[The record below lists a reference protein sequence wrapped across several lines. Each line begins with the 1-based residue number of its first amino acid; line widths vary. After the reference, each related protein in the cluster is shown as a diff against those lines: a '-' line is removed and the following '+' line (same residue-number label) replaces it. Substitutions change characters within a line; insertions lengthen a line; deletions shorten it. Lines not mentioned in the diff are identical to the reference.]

1 MTQKLP
7 RNLNI
12 LREAVRQI
20 LAQEGIDKDGI
31 PFVGGINSEIGLR
44 LTQNEALTAYD
55 SFLVIHENPQRGYFE
70 IPTGIGKTLLFLA
83 LTKFAHLE
91 AKRRG
96 IEDFRTIIVVP
107 TTELLKQTKESI
119 ETYAPELLDY
129 VGLCGGSPKDRD
141 ISQPITIITYASWQ
155 KMVEQGLLN
164 YENTDLLISDEAH
177 RGLSDRHKDNFF
189 NAFGEETISIG
200 FTATSEFDFDK
211 TVERTH
217 EQLIYSK
224 DIRTAIRGGELA
236 AYIQAQ
242 LVKIRIDPSE
252 LSDEFNEEAEGKN
265 TDSYRARLRQGAWN
279 QYMLG
284 IYKYG
289 RDEHTGDLL
298 NENQTAFFTADTAHA
313 DRLEELLNN
322 DIHLQSIARERSYDG
337 VAVAIHTN
345 GMSSKEQETRMKAYQ
360 AGHYMAVI
368 GDSKFK
374 EGFDHKPLKTI
385 FDFQRGSLVDK
396 AQILGR
402 GARQWFNPNK
412 QRFEGMTLIDS
423 IIYIGHED
431 PEIDQKIYEAHLKNA
446 VIATSILDADHV
458 FSEPE
463 EDRFKNRKKGSERIA
478 GGLSDIF
485 PDDKNIQIYATQED
499 LKIILA
505 DIQRVNQK
513 RDLIEITDEMR
524 VLLDSEMDRTGFGSK
539 KITQLKGCPV
549 GLGASTIDRWRN
561 IALQA
566 DPEHW
571 NWVLNTLEEIPNAEI
586 KIEITDEMRAYLNS
600 EMKRTGLSF
609 VKISQIKGCPEN
621 LTHST
626 IQNWKYGLAVSV
638 NSSYWDWFVN
648 ALREIPDAQAK
659 IDFTDQMRDKFLYE
673 MKRTNTGTQKISGMK
688 DLPED
693 LSIGIL
699 NALQSGRARSIN
711 IDHWNWLIR
720 TLVSLTNQKEISE
733 EMRDLLISEVKR
745 TNIGSM
751 RMSKFVG
758 FPEDLSYTM
767 IENWKKKEITQ
778 RVNMD
783 HWNWVIGTLKS
794 IPDAGYKIDLT
805 NEMRNFLKS
814 EMERT
819 SIGTKKLV
827 SFDDCPENITAS
839 IINGWL
845 KGSSITKINRESWN
859 WVINTLKS
867 IESETRIELTES
879 MIGKLRGHI
888 ERSGIGTKN
897 FVKRLSNTN
906 IKESMIDDWVRARLN
921 TAKSS
926 SWNLVFNAYASLPD
940 KVDRYDTNIVS
951 IYNLKAEPEKAKKLF
966 SEVERTQIKGAGVT
980 VLISKNNSLPKGL
993 SQPMIKRILSG
1004 QTNLVRS
1011 DHYNFLVEFMSSLP
1025 TRIILTNEHREILIA
1040 HKDRTGI
1047 GYRRISKIIG
1057 EIEISRID
1065 NWSSGG
1071 STIADEALWKKLI
1084 NTYASLPDKTQSD
1097 KPNTKP
1103 PEPS

>member
-31 PFVGGINSEIGLR
+31 PFVGGINSEVGLR

-322 DIHLQSIARERSYDG
+322 DIHLQSIAHERGYDG

-505 DIQRVNQK
+505 DIQRVRQTK
-513 RDLIEITDEMR
+513 DLIEITDEMR
-524 VLLDSEMDRTGFGSK
+524 ANLNSEIERTGFGSVKIISINNCPEGLSFQSIEKWRRSALRADISQWNWVIKKLKLLPSEGIKIKITPKMREDLMSEIKRTGLGVTKITLLEGAPSGLFPSMIDSWRGIGSRSAKFVNSRDWDWVINALKGVNSSDEVIQITKEMHDQLLSEMDRTNIKST
-539 KITQLKGCPV
+539 KITKLHDCPAELKAAV
-549 GLGASTIDRWRN
+549 IDNWRYV
-561 IALQA
+561 AG
-566 DPEHW
+566 
-571 NWVLNTLEEIPNAEI
+571 
-586 KIEITDEMRAYLNS
+586 K
-600 EMKRTGLSF
+600 G
-609 VKISQIKGCPEN
+609 KISVTK
-621 LTHST
+621 
-626 IQNWKYGLAVSV
+626 K
-638 NSSYWDWFVN
+638 SY
-648 ALREIPDAQAK
+648 
-659 IDFTDQMRDKFLYE
+659 
-673 MKRTNTGTQKISGMK
+673 
-688 DLPED
+688 
-693 LSIGIL
+693 
-699 NALQSGRARSIN
+699 
-711 IDHWNWLIR
+711 WNWLI
-720 TLVSLTNQKEISE
+720 
-733 EMRDLLISEVKR
+733 
-745 TNIGSM
+745 
-751 RMSKFVG
+751 
-758 FPEDLSYTM
+758 
-767 IENWKKKEITQ
+767 
-778 RVNMD
+778 
-783 HWNWVIGTLKS
+783 
-794 IPDAGYKIDLT
+794 
-805 NEMRNFLKS
+805 
-814 EMERT
+814 
-819 SIGTKKLV
+819 
-827 SFDDCPENITAS
+827 
-839 IINGWL
+839 
-845 KGSSITKINRESWN
+845 
-859 WVINTLKS
+859 NTLKKFPTVGQE
-867 IESETRIELTES
+867 IQINEHMRE
-879 MIGKLRGHI
+879 
-888 ERSGIGTKN
+888 
-897 FVKRLSNTN
+897 
-906 IKESMIDDWVRARLN
+906 
-921 TAKSS
+921 
-926 SWNLVFNAYASLPD
+926 NLCQ
-940 KVDRYDTNIVS
+940 
-951 IYNLKAEPEKAKKLF
+951 
-966 SEVERTQIKGAGVT
+966 QIK
-980 VLISKNNSLPKGL
+980 
-993 SQPMIKRILSG
+993 
-1004 QTNLVRS
+1004 
-1011 DHYNFLVEFMSSLP
+1011 
-1025 TRIILTNEHREILIA
+1025 
-1040 HKDRTGI
+1040 RTGI
-1047 GYRRISKIIG
+1047 GAIGIIKH
-1057 EIEISRID
+1057 IESNDFSVNSRLITSWQ
-1065 NWSSGG
+1065 NG
-1071 STIADEALWKKLI
+1071 STRTAREMIWSLVF
-1084 NTYASLPDKTQSD
+1084 NTYASLPDKIQSD